1 MLKGTLVLIMW
12 LNFVMQNRESRIDI
26 QIVQYIYKRRY
37 QKCVGIDHIF
47 FTKKIVQEEKWGVAS
62 VTEIVTLQN
71 YAKLTE
77 SCELKFCGL

>member
-1 MLKGTLVLIMW
+1 MYNIRIKGDIRSVLELTI
-12 LNFVMQNRESRIDI
+12 F
-26 QIVQYIYKRRY
+26 
-37 QKCVGIDHIF
+37 F